1 MPLPEMMQL
10 GSEVLRYTQ
19 RKGVKNEKEKG
30 AEETASI
37 MARALCFLAQ
47 SSGND
52 IEFNCDIGKVTI
64 ERKVVETND

>member
-1 MPLPEMMQL
+1 MLAEQIAE
-10 GSEVLRYTQ
+10 SI
-19 RKGVKNEKEKG
+19 EKQG

-64 ERKVVETND
+64 